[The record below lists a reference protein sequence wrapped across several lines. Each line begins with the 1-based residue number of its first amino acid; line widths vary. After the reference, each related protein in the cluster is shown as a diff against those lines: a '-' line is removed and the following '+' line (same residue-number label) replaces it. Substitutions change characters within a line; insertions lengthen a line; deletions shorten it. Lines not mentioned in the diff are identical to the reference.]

1 MVDFS
6 KIFERVVEKIGKGSG
21 LFREKVEDLPSS
33 FLVKVNNTRKF
44 DKSTYKQLVKETKK
58 SDKRSKKDNDD
69 DEPDPEFEGKMD
81 ELDGYVKELSEKG
94 RNRNKIKSKG
104 TASRKA
110 GVGKKAI
117 VGR

>member
-21 LFREKVEDLPSS
+21 LIREKVEDVPSS
-33 FLVKVNNTRKF
+33 FLVKVNNTRKY
-44 DKSTYKQLVKETKK
+44 DKSTYKKLVKETKNEK
-58 SDKRSKKDNDD
+58 KGKKDNDD

-110 GVGKKAI
+110 VGKKAI